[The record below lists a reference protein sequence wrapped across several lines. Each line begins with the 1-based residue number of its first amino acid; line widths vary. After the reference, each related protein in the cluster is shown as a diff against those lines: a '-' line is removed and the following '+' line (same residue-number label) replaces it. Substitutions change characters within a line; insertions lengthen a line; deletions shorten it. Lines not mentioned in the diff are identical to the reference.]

1 MRTLALLT
9 LGALALM
16 TPAATRAAVQ
26 TPSRAQIPAAL
37 TAPRVTTADPVADP
51 AATVVEGHARFTLL
65 TPRLVRMEW
74 SADGHFENRAS
85 LVFIQRC
92 LAVPPHT
99 VRRAGSWLT
108 VQTDDLTLRYRR
120 GSGRFRPGNLD
131 VRLRVDGRDVV
142 WRPSESDSAN
152 LKGTTR
158 TLDGAKGPV
167 PLEPGLLS
175 RAGWTVLDDS
185 QRPLFDQSAW
195 PWVVARPAGERQD
208 FYLFGYGHDYKGG
221 LADFIKVAGRV
232 PMPPRFAFGAWWSR
246 YWAYT
251 DQEFT
256 DLVRQFDR
264 FDVPL
269 DVLVIDMD
277 WHNTFELRW
286 ENAPKD
292 QAGQAKGWTG
302 YSWNSAYF
310 PDPEGFLD
318 WTARQGLRTPLNLH
332 PAGGIQPWET
342 HYPEMARDM
351 GIDPATKRYVPF
363 RPTDKRFAEA
373 YFKDIIAPLERQGVD
388 FWWLDWQQ
396 WDTTTVAGLNPTWWI
411 NYLFF
416 THMQA
421 EGKAR
426 PLIFHRWGGLGNH
439 RFQIGFS
446 GDAFSTWDALAF
458 EPYFTATAA
467 NVGFGYWSHDIGG
480 HLNGEVSP
488 ELYTRWIQFGIFSP
502 ILRTHTTKNPAA
514 ERRIWAYPTE
524 YFRVMRQAFM
534 LRYAMI
540 PYIYTAARH
549 AYDTGVALVHPL
561 YYDWPAD
568 SAAYDF
574 ADEYGFGP
582 DMIVQPIT
590 APMSPDT
597 LLAHQRLWLPPGDWY
612 EWFTGTRLHGPAVVT
627 RAFALD
633 EVPVYVRAGAIVPM
647 ATTALR
653 SDAQPKNLLAL
664 TVFPGDSGD
673 TRVYQDAGDDLGY
686 QRGKS
691 AWTPVSQRRDAD
703 GTVHLHIGPTTGDF
717 EGLPAGRGYV
727 IQMVGSWPP
736 RRVLWNGAEIRYA
749 GGEQGADAAAQQ
761 LAIATPAG
769 GPDAEPVPRAPGWSY
784 DGNAASI
791 VIHVPEADI
800 RTASTLDVELP
811 VGRNDSLLD
820 GVPSTLSRLEGAIH
834 ILEGLWPADW
844 PPDSL
849 VALQQT
855 GHRITLQP
863 EIAAVELEALRAGL
877 QHVLD
882 RLNTLHGDTTAIR
895 RALAHLGR

>member
-1 MRTLALLT
+1 MRTVALLS
-9 LGALALM
+9 LAVLALM
-16 TPAATRAAVQ
+16 TAAATRATTQ
-26 TPSRAQIPAAL
+26 TPSRPQIPAAL
-37 TAPRVTTADPVADP
+37 AGTQVARADPVADP
-51 AATVVEGHARFTLL
+51 AATVVEGGARFTLL

-85 LVFIQRC
+85 LVFIHRR
-92 LAVPPHT
+92 LAVPHHT
-99 VRRAGSWLT
+99 VRRAAGWLT
-108 VQTDDLTLRYRR
+108 VQTDNLTLRYRL
-120 GSGRFRPGNLD
+120 GSGRFRPGNLE

-175 RAGWTVLDDS
+175 RAGWTVVDDGG
-185 QRPLFDQSAW
+185 RPLFDRTG
-195 PWVVARPAGERQD
+195 WVVARPAGERQD
-208 FYLFGYGHDYKGG
+208 LYLFGYGHDYKGA

-251 DQEFT
+251 DQEFR
-256 DLVRQFDR
+256 DLVHQFDT

-286 ENAPKD
+286 DNAPKD
-292 QAGQAKGWTG
+292 QAGQSKGWTG

-310 PDPEGFLD
+310 PDPEAFLD
-318 WTARQGLRTPLNLH
+318 WTAKHGLRTPLNLH
-332 PAGGIQPWET
+332 PASGIQPWET
-342 HYPEMARDM
+342 DYAEMARDM

-363 RPTDKRFAEA
+363 RPTDKRFAA
-373 YFKDIIAPLERQGVD
+373 NYFKDIIAPLEQQGVD

-396 WDTTTVAGLNPTWWI
+396 WDTTAVAGLNPTWWI
-411 NYLFF
+411 NHLFF
-416 THMQA
+416 THMEA

-439 RFQIGFS
+439 RYQIGFS

-502 ILRTHTTKNPAA
+502 ILRTHTTKNPDA

-540 PYIYTAARH
+540 PYIYTAARQ
-549 AYDTGVALVHPL
+549 AYDTGVAPVHPL

-582 DMIVQPIT
+582 DMIVRPIT

-633 EVPVYVRAGAIVPM
+633 EMPVYVRAGAIIPM

-664 TVFPGDSGD
+664 TVFPGDSGN
-673 TRVYQDAGDDLGY
+673 TGVYQDAGDDLGY
-686 QRGKS
+686 QRGKF

-703 GTVHLHIGPTTGDF
+703 GKVHLHIGPTTGEF
-717 EGLPAGRGYV
+717 EGLPARRGYV
-727 IQMVGSWPP
+727 IQLVGSWPP
-736 RRVLWNGAEIRYA
+736 RRVLWNGTEIRYVR
-749 GGEQGADAAAQQ
+749 GEQGADAAAQR
-761 LAIATPAG
+761 LAIATPTG
-769 GPDAEPVPRAPGWSY
+769 GPDAERVPSAPGWNY
-784 DGNAASI
+784 DGNAATI

-800 RTASTLDVELP
+800 RTASTLEVELP
-811 VGRNDSLLD
+811 FGRNDSLLD
-820 GVPSTLSRLEGAIH
+820 GVPSTLSRLERAIH

-855 GHRITLQP
+855 GNRITLQP
-863 EIAAVELEALRAGL
+863 ESAAVELKGLRAALPG
-877 QHVLD
+877 VLD
-882 RLNTLHGDTTAIR
+882 GLRTLHGDTAAVR